1 VWVRRNVVS
10 VQLVDWQLA
19 VATGTRLVPP
29 GPKVSLTDAV
39 ATVEDLRAR
48 AVVADRHVA
57 RITGLDTA
65 TGSASTVVVDRPD
78 WIRANVESFKRVAE
92 PLLDAVLE
100 RGGTRPTGVVAAV
113 GSRAA
118 GLEVGGLLGYLA
130 TRVLGQFELLG
141 PPPST
146 VEASA
151 ADGIPA
157 GRLTLVAPNIVATE
171 RLLDVDP
178 GDFRLWVCLHEVT
191 HRTQFA
197 SAPWLYGHVQALLRE
212 FVLASELDTAALLGR
227 LRQAATGIVGAARGR
242 GRVELSLV
250 ELMQT
255 PEQRAVLDRLTGLM
269 SLLEGHADVVMD
281 AVGPDVVPSVARIR
295 QRFDRRRNQAGSLER
310 TIRRLLGVEMKMR
323 QYAEGARFVRA
334 VVEEIGMAGLNTV
347 WTSAD
352 RLPTGAEIRDPQRW
366 LDRVAGTPPA
376 VSA

>member
-1 VWVRRNVVS
+1 VS

-29 GPKVSLTDAV
+29 GPRISLTEAV
-39 ATVEDLRAR
+39 ATVEDLRLR
-48 AVVADRHVA
+48 AERADHHVA
-57 RITGLDTA
+57 EITGLDTA
-65 TGSASTVVVDRPD
+65 TGSAATVVVDRPD
-78 WIRANVESFKRVAE
+78 WIRANVESFKVIAE

-100 RGGTRPTGVVAAV
+100 RSGARPSGLVAAV

-141 PPPST
+141 PPPSA
-146 VEASA
+146 VA
-151 ADGIPA
+151 ADGAVPA

-171 RLLDVDP
+171 RLLRVDP

-197 SAPWLYGHVQALLRE
+197 SAPWLYGHVQELLRE
-212 FVLASELDTAALLGR
+212 FVMATDLDSAALLGR
-227 LRQAATGIVGAARGR
+227 LRRLASEVTDAARGR
-242 GRVELSLV
+242 SELTLV
-250 ELMQT
+250 ELLQT

-281 AVGPDVVPSVARIR
+281 AVGPDVVPTVSEIR
-295 QRFDRRRNQAGSLER
+295 ARFDRRRHAAGGMER
-310 TIRRLLGVEMKMR
+310 VLRRMLGVEMKMR

-334 VVEEIGMAGLNTV
+334 VVDAVGMSGLNTV
-347 WTSAD
+347 WTSPD
-352 RLPTGAEIRDPQRW
+352 RLPTGLEIREPDRW
-366 LDRVAGTPPA
+366 LDRVAGVPPA